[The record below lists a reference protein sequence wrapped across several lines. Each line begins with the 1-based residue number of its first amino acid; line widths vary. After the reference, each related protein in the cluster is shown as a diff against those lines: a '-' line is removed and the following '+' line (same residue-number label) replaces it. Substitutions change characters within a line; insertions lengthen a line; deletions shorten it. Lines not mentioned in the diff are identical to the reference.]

1 MRKHLRWEYKF
12 YFMYKK
18 DGSVI
23 KNITIYLLVVIKS
36 LYLCN
41 TFKLNKPA
49 VCSITTI
56 DFYFYYEEI
65 IK

>member
-1 MRKHLRWEYKF
+1 
-12 YFMYKK
+12 MYKK

-23 KNITIYLLVVIKS
+23 KNITIYLFVVKKS

-56 DFYFYYEEI
+56 VFYFYYEEI
-65 IK
+65 VK

>member
-1 MRKHLRWEYKF
+1 
-12 YFMYKK
+12 MYKK
-18 DGSVI
+18 DSSVI

-56 DFYFYYEEI
+56 VFTFTM
-65 IK
+65 KKLLNNNVM